1 MVRILGTILKAYNCV
16 KLYSIAIKMQ
26 LKRVFA
32 ILYINSWGE
41 KMSIESLKLKFNQL
55 TLESEDHWDYR
66 GNSKSERDYVH
77 GFCTYPAMMVPK
89 MQREILDVCLLNLGN
104 PKPCLLDPFAGS
116 GTILVEG
123 MLRGLDIIGVDVNP
137 LAILLCK
144 VKTTIVDIKDLQ
156 RKADDLKNSI
166 ASRKNNTPKH
176 QFNGIDKWFTEK
188 AITDLSI
195 IRSNILKEKD
205 IVFRRFFWATF
216 CEVVRVVSNSRDCT
230 YKLHIKEEKDIENY
244 DKDAIEIFNST
255 LDFNVKKYISFYNTL
270 NELGYITKEGDK
282 YKGNVQ
288 IVLGDSIQYLNKTRR
303 KFDLV
308 LTSPPY
314 GDNHTTVSYGQYSV
328 MPLRWINC
336 SDIDDNF
343 DDTVLATLY
352 GIDNVSLGGKST
364 KSSMTKERERVIL
377 RSATLKQQRDYIREH
392 AEKQVNKMVAFYS
405 DYDNFLA
412 AISKRMKP
420 GAVSVW
426 TLGNRKIAKQEIY
439 MNNIMVE
446 LATHYHMALVTS
458 FSRKILNKRMPEI
471 SAYTGDEQTSQTTMT
486 REHIL
491 VFSKEEI
498 TNE

>member
-1 MVRILGTILKAYNCV
+1 MFLMV
-16 KLYSIAIKMQ
+16 
-26 LKRVFA
+26 
-32 ILYINSWGE
+32 E
-41 KMSIESLKLKFNQL
+41 KMSIENLKTKFNQL

-89 MQREILDVCLLNLGN
+89 MQREILDVCLLNLEN
-104 PKPCLLDPFAGS
+104 QKPCLLDPFAGS

-123 MLRGLDIIGVDVNP
+123 MLRGLDIVGVDVNP

-144 VKTTIVDIKDLQ
+144 VKTTIVEIKTLQ
-156 RKADDLKNSI
+156 QKSEALKQSI
-166 ASRKNNTPKH
+166 ATFANDVPKH
-176 QFNGIDKWFTEK
+176 SFNGIDKWFTEK
-188 AITDLSI
+188 AIADLSL
-195 IRSNILKEKD
+195 IRVNILKETD
-205 IVFRRFFWATF
+205 VVFRRFFWATF
-216 CEVVRVVSNSRDCT
+216 CEVVRIVSNSRDCT

-244 DKDAIEIFNST
+244 DKDAIEIFNNT
-255 LDFNVKKYISFYNTL
+255 LDFNVEKYISFYNTL
-270 NELGYITKEGDK
+270 NESGYIKKEGNR
-282 YKGNVQ
+282 YKGDVQ
-288 IVLGDSIQYLNKTRR
+288 IVLGDSIQYLKKTRR
-303 KFDLV
+303 KFDLI

-336 SDIDDNF
+336 LDIDDNF
-343 DDTVLATLY
+343 DETVLATLY

-364 KSSMTKERERVIL
+364 KSSMTVERERVLL

-405 DYDNFLA
+405 DYDNFLS
-412 AISKRMKP
+412 AISKRMKS
-420 GAVSVW
+420 GSVSVW

-446 LATHYHMALVTS
+446 LAAHYNMALVTS

-471 SAYTGDEQTSQTTMT
+471 SAYTGDEQASQTTMT

-491 VFSKEEI
+491 VFTREETI
-498 TNE
+498 NE